1 MMYFNRNG
9 DLVVTVDT
17 VEHWLHEVAKQ
28 ADTPDGFLALDGA
41 ENRWNADINAM
52 MEMAIERNDR

>member
-9 DLVVTVDT
+9 DLVVDVDT

-28 ADTPDGFLALDGA
+28 ANTPDGYLALEAA
-41 ENRWNADINAM
+41 ERRWADDINAM
-52 MEMAIERNDR
+52 MEMAIERND